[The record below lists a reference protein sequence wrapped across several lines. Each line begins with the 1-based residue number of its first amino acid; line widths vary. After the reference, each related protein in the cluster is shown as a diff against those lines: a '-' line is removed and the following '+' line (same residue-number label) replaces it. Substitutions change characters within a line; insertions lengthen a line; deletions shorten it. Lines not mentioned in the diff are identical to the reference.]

1 MNNGIHISKSNNYIE
16 RLVQNTAE
24 LRLLGLGDGAEV
36 MLQKIKANE
45 TVIIEP
51 GDNLE
56 LMEFFYIL
64 DGELELEDNESKT
77 LLSNGDYFYTHHLME
92 HIQFSTITD
101 VSLLYFSTQPIF
113 NYLSS
118 IIKEL
123 VTLATSVEEK
133 DVYTHGHIQRVK
145 DYGLKIGNKL
155 KLSKGVIENIG
166 YASLFH
172 DLGKINVP
180 DEILNKP
187 GKLTDDEFAIIKR
200 HSIWGSEMISKTYFE
215 YISEIVKQHHERID
229 GSGYPKGLK
238 GDDILIEAK
247 IIAVADSYDAMTSE
261 RSYKDV
267 MTPKAAIEEL
277 ISLKGK
283 HYDPDVVDAF
293 VEVLTE
299 DNII

>member
-1 MNNGIHISKSNNYIE
+1 MSIGINIGKKDSYLE
-16 RLVQNTAE
+16 RFKQNAAE
-24 LRLLGLGDGAEV
+24 LRLLGKGDGTEV
-36 MLQKIKANE
+36 MLQKIDSNE

-51 GDNLE
+51 GNYTE
-56 LMEFFYIL
+56 LMEFFYIIS
-64 DGELELEDNESKT
+64 GELTLVCDESST
-77 LLSNGDYFYTHHLME
+77 ILSVGDYFYTHHLKE

-101 VSLLYFSTQPIF
+101 VTLLYFSTQPIF
-113 NYLSS
+113 HYLSL
-118 IIKEL
+118 IIKDL
-123 VTLATSVEEK
+123 VGLANSVEEK
-133 DVYTHGHIQRVK
+133 DIYTHGHIQRVK
-145 DYGLKIGNKL
+145 DFGLKIGNKMR
-155 KLSKGVIENIG
+155 LSKEKIENIG
-166 YASLFH
+166 FASLFH
-172 DLGKINVP
+172 DLGKLNVP

-187 GKLTDDEFAIIKR
+187 GRLTDEEFAVIKK
-200 HSIWGSEMISKTYFE
+200 HSVWGAEMVTKTYFE
-215 YISEIVKQHHERID
+215 NISEIIKQHHERIN

-293 VEVLTE
+293 VEVLKE
-299 DNII
+299 DNVI

>member
-1 MNNGIHISKSNNYIE
+1 MNNGIHIGKSQNYLE
-16 RLVQNTAE
+16 KFVQNTAE
-24 LRLLGLGDGAEV
+24 LRLLGKGDGSEV
-36 MLQKIKANE
+36 MLQKIKAYE

-51 GDNLE
+51 GAYVE

-64 DGELELEDNESKT
+64 DGELEIEDYDLKT
-77 LLSNGDYFYTHHLME
+77 KLMSGDYFYTHHLNE
-92 HIQFSTITD
+92 HIQFTTTTD
-101 VSLLYFSTQPIF
+101 VTLLYFSTQPIF
-113 NYLSS
+113 HYLSS
-118 IIKEL
+118 TIKEL
-123 VTLATSVEEK
+123 VCLSNSVEEK
-133 DVYTHGHIQRVK
+133 DIYTHGHIQRVK
-145 DYGLKIGNKL
+145 DYGLKIGNKMR
-155 KLSKGVIENIG
+155 LSKERIENIG
-166 YASLFH
+166 FASLFH
-172 DLGKINVP
+172 DLGKLHVP

-187 GKLTDDEFAIIKR
+187 GRLTDEEFAVIKK
-200 HSIWGSEMISKTYFE
+200 HSVWGAEMVTKTYFE
-215 YISEIVKQHHERID
+215 NISEIIKQHHERID